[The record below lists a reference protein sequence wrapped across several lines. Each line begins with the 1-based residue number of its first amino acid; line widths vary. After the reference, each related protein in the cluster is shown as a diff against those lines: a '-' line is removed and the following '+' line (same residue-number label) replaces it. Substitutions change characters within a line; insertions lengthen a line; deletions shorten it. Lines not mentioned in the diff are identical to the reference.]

1 MEKHYIQIVGV
12 FWLITAFEK
21 FFQNISEYKSID
33 LTLNRI
39 NFALRDL
46 GFNEKKLGTIIHIA
60 GTNGKGT
67 TAHTLYQI
75 LINNGYNVALYTS
88 PHLKNITE
96 RIIYN
101 SKQIDIDTFNNY
113 FYDLLSF
120 IKKYNLTY
128 FEALTLI
135 ALIYFSELSPD
146 FSIIETGMGGKFDA
160 TNILNNKIPVIT
172 TIALDHEQ
180 FLGSRLE
187 DIANEKIA
195 IIKNNEKVFLGH
207 NNSKILD
214 LIKNNFP
221 TIDIITPDE
230 NTYNLYKKYFPNP
243 YYKNISLVC
252 LIVNYL
258 NLKYDISS
266 ISLPNCRFEKYKNFI
281 FDGAHNFN
289 GIVELLKNFKEKI
302 TILYSCTKDRNFTK
316 IINYMVNK
324 KNIVIVTEMN
334 NERTLVINEVRIEH
348 KNLFKIKNK
357 KDALRKAIELSK
369 NNDIL
374 VCGSLFFC
382 QEIKDIV
389 KEV

>member
-1 MEKHYIQIVGV
+1 MI
-12 FWLITAFEK
+12 AF
-21 FFQNISEYKSID
+21 
-33 LTLNRI
+33 
-39 NFALRDL
+39 
-46 GFNEKKLGTIIHIA
+46 
-60 GTNGKGT
+60 
-67 TAHTLYQI
+67 
-75 LINNGYNVALYTS
+75 
-88 PHLKNITE
+88 
-96 RIIYN
+96 
-101 SKQIDIDTFNNY
+101 
-113 FYDLLSF
+113 
-120 IKKYNLTY
+120 
-128 FEALTLI
+128 
-135 ALIYFSELSPD
+135 IYFSELSPD

-180 FLGSRLE
+180 FLGRRLD

-230 NTYNLYKKYFPNP
+230 NTYDLLKKYFPNP
-243 YYKNISLVC
+243 YYKNISLAC
-252 LIVNYL
+252 LIANYL

-266 ISLPNCRFEKYKNFI
+266 ISLLNCRFEKYKNFI

-289 GIVELLKNFKEKI
+289 GIVEILKNFKEKI
-302 TILYSCTKDRNFTK
+302 TILYSCTKDRNFNK
-316 IINYMVNK
+316 IINYLVNK
-324 KNIVIVTEMN
+324 KNFVVVTEMN
-334 NERTLVINEVRIEH
+334 NERTLDINEIKIEH
-348 KNLFKIKNK
+348 KNLFKIKDK

>member
-1 MEKHYIQIVGV
+1 
-12 FWLITAFEK
+12 ITAFEK